1 MGLLS
6 LFSKKA
12 KAEPMEKLPSGSFRI
27 SAAGEISASTIPGG
41 FPRETLTEIGE
52 MFVQAFRTAQEQ
64 GIPLK
69 ELNLDYA
76 GAKIVGREAR
86 GGAVVFLTPRKF

>member
-6 LFSKKA
+6 LFSKK
-12 KAEPMEKLPSGSFRI
+12 KPEKLEKLPSGSFRI
-27 SAAGEISASTIPGG
+27 GSSGEISASTLPGA
-41 FPRETLTEIGE
+41 FPEDTMKEIGGI
-52 MFVQAFRTAQEQ
+52 FVEAFKTAREQ

-76 GAKIVGREAR
+76 GAKITGREAK

>member
-6 LFSKKA
+6 FFSKN
-12 KAEPMEKLPSGSFRI
+12 EPEPLEKLPSGSFRI
-27 SAAGEISASTIPGG
+27 SATGEISASTIPGG
-41 FPRETLTEIGE
+41 YPREILKEIGE

-76 GAKIVGREAR
+76 GAKITGREAR